1 MFGQDIREDVTYLII
16 YGAATATSLIAC
28 LYLLFRRTN
37 TIAPEVTPPIR
48 LRRWTAAFM
57 AACALS
63 HFWYLPLL
71 YIRSAENLMTA
82 YFIGALLDFLTVFPL
97 ASAIMF
103 IMLQDRRRPLWPI
116 AVAMAPLVVVAIVCI
131 ATRSN
136 AILPPAYAYFLLL
149 CIVLVLYMTRAV
161 RQYGRWL
168 RDNYADLEHKEVW
181 QSMIVLAVILAGF
194 SLYMFEL
201 EGTFFRHAM
210 QTSVIIVV
218 CFLVWRVET
227 LSDLSAHKM
236 PAEEALPLPDAED
249 TPLSCHEGA
258 PLSDADETSA
268 DSMKVTL
275 PQDLTTL
282 LQKHCIDTQLYLQH
296 DLTIQQLAK
305 TIGTNRFYLSQ
316 YFSQQG
322 ITYNDYINGLRI
334 DHFVAHYHEIASSHH
349 SFTVKQL
356 AIDSGYRNYTTF
368 STAFKRRMGKNVT
381 AWMQEPVGGGEL

>member
-1 MFGQDIREDVTYLII
+1 MYGQGIREDFIYLIL
-16 YGAATATSLIAC
+16 YGAATATSLLAC
-28 LYLLFRRTN
+28 FYLLFRRTN
-37 TIAPEVTPPIR
+37 TIAPKVTPPIR

-71 YIRSAENLMTA
+71 YIRSVENLMTA

-97 ASAIMF
+97 ACAIMF

-116 AVAMAPLVVVAIVCI
+116 AVAMAPLVVVVIVCI
-131 ATRSN
+131 ATRSD

-201 EGTFFRHAM
+201 DGTFCRHAM
-210 QTSVIIVV
+210 QTSEVLMV

-236 PAEEALPLPDAED
+236 PAEDTLPLSHAED
-249 TPLSCHEGA
+249 TPLSCHEA
-258 PLSDADETSA
+258 PLPDADETSA
-268 DSMKVTL
+268 DSL
-275 PQDLTTL
+275 RASQPQNLTTL
-282 LQKHCIDTQLYLQH
+282 LQKRCIDTQLYLQH

-305 TIGTNRFYLSQ
+305 DIGTNRYYLSQ

-322 ITYNDYINGLRI
+322 VTYNDYINGLRI
-334 DHFVAHYHEIASSHH
+334 DHFVAHYRETVTSRHP
-349 SFTVKQL
+349 FTVKQL
-356 AIDSGYRNYTTF
+356 AQESGYRNYTTF
-368 STAFKRRMGKNVT
+368 SNAFKRRMGTNVT
-381 AWMQEPVGGGEL
+381 AWMQELEAVEL